1 MPVFQ
6 GAGVALITPFQED
19 KSIDY
24 EKLECMVE
32 RQIKG
37 KTDAIIVCGTTG
49 EPATMTAEEHTEV
62 IRFVIAKTAHR
73 IPVIVG
79 TGANCTQTAVDL
91 TMQAEKL
98 GADGVLV
105 VTPYYNKATQEGLLA
120 HYKAVADSVTLPVI
134 MYNVPGRTG
143 CNILPE
149 TAARIAEASK
159 NIAGI
164 KEASGDISQIA
175 ELSALTRGRL
185 DLYSGNDDQIVPI
198 LALGGIGVISVLS
211 NVAPEDTHDMVMEYL
226 SGNTK
231 RATELQ
237 LRYLG
242 LIHALFSEV
251 NPIPVKWA
259 AHLMGYGA
267 GNLRLPLT
275 ELSDP
280 HKRILEAELRKLHL
294 LKEYR

>member
-1 MPVFQ
+1 MPVFK

-24 EKLECMVE
+24 AKLECMVE
-32 RQIKG
+32 RQIAG

-49 EPATMTAEEHTEV
+49 EPATMTAEERTEV
-62 IRFVIAKTAHR
+62 IRFVIGKTAHR
-73 IPVIVG
+73 VPVLVG
-79 TGANCTQTAVDL
+79 TGANCTQTAVEL

-98 GADGVLV
+98 GADGALV
-105 VTPYYNKATQEGLLA
+105 VTPYYNKASQEGLFA
-120 HYKAVADSVTLPVI
+120 HYKTVADSTGLPVI

-149 TAARIAEASK
+149 TAARIADDAP
-159 NIAGI
+159 NVVGI

-175 ELSALTRGRL
+175 SLSARTRGRL

-226 SGNTK
+226 SGNIS
-231 RATELQ
+231 RALELQ
-237 LRYLG
+237 LRYLD
-242 LIHALFSEV
+242 LIHALFCDV

-259 AHLMGYGA
+259 AHRMGYGT
-267 GNLRLPLT
+267 GDLRLPLT

-280 HKRILEAELRKLHL
+280 QKEILEAELRKLHL
-294 LKEYR
+294 LK